1 MNQPQKKDPRPNPV
15 GHAMIEGTL
24 DTAISRFDLPGEIEK
39 LHKED
44 AWLQSAGPSSKTLVK
59 HPDLRIVL
67 IAMRGKMC
75 MPQHRTGARL
85 SVQTLTGHLRLR
97 LAIVWW
103 ISPRGT
109 CSCSI
114 SVFRTMS
121 KQRKTALF
129 CSPSRGIPKMLANA
143 RLTSPRMIDPQRV
156 DGAGAALLEQLH
168 SLRGFGQ
175 LPAECVSLRK
185 ARKPERI
192 FR

>member
-97 LAIVWW
+97 L
-103 ISPRGT
+103 RD
-109 CSCSI
+109 
-114 SVFRTMS
+114 
-121 KQRKTALF
+121 
-129 CSPSRGIPKMLANA
+129 
-143 RLTSPRMIDPQRV
+143 RMV
-156 DGAGAALLEQLH
+156 D
-168 SLRGFGQ
+168 
-175 LPAECVSLRK
+175 LPAGHLLVLDQCVPHDVETEEDSAFLLTLSWHSEDAGK
-185 ARKPERI
+185 CETYESKND
-192 FR
+192 